1 MVIFGLSNV
10 FSRLSPNIKASIII
24 TVILIILAVIIGF
37 KAKKQDPN
45 KPSKG
50 ILMLFEMLVE
60 WINNMCKDT
69 LGDRWKKYAPMILT
83 MAMFIFVSNV
93 SGMFGFSN
101 PTSNIAI
108 TVALGCISAFMIHW
122 TAIKTNGIKKYLK
135 SYLDPSPVM
144 LPINIVSE
152 IVTPFSL
159 GMRLFGNIISGG
171 IIMLLIYK
179 SLAIIQIAGVPLGA
193 ILSVFVA
200 PLFHAIFDIFFGAI
214 QTYVFILLTLTFIAG
229 KLPEEE

>member
-10 FSRLSPNIKASIII
+10 FTRLSPNIKASVII
-24 TVILIILAVIIGF
+24 TVILILLVLIVGIM
-37 KAKKQDPN
+37 AKKHDPN
-45 KPSKG
+45 KPAKG
-50 ILMLFEMLVE
+50 LLLVFEILVE

-101 PTSNIAI
+101 PTANVAV
-108 TVALGCISAFMIHW
+108 TVGLGFISAIMIHA
-122 TAIKTNGIKKYLK
+122 TAIKENGFKNYLK

-159 GMRLFGNIISGG
+159 GMRLFGNILSGG
-171 IIMLLIYK
+171 IIMLLIYR
-179 SLAIIQIAGVPLGA
+179 SLALIKIAAVPLGA

-200 PLFHAIFDIFFGAI
+200 PLFHAAFDIFFGAI